1 MIDENAEK
9 GWESLWKERN
19 KEIKEVLLLVFDKY
33 KKESLGTRGDNSTK
47 SVNGSP
53 ITIQKTDKNTE
64 QKSMDEK
71 VRKIILYD
79 KK

>member
-1 MIDENAEK
+1 MKMRKRPREPLERK
-9 GWESLWKERN
+9 KER
-19 KEIKEVLLLVFDKY
+19 
-33 KKESLGTRGDNSTK
+33 KKERRCCSLFLINTRKKEDDSTK
-47 SVNGSP
+47 CVNGSP

-64 QKSMDEK
+64 RNLWMKK